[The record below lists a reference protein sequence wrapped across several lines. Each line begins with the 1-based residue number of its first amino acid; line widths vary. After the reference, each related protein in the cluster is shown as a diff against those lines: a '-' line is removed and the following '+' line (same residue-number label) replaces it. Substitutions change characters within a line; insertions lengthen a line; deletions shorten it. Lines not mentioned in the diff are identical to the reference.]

1 MMNLFKDEGV
11 VYQEDEIWKNQK
23 NMEWHDY
30 PIRIEGIIEERI
42 SNLEDSLMEIL
53 SHASV
58 QGPNFILQ
66 VLSRT
71 LNESERNLLMS
82 LSKNYRNS
90 IISLWK
96 EIAYGPEN
104 SLYLNSIS
112 LIIYSNN
119 TFIKNLA

>member
-1 MMNLFKDEGV
+1 
-11 VYQEDEIWKNQK
+11 
-23 NMEWHDY
+23 MEWHDY